1 MTVPTP
7 LPPRRQRRL
16 VLLVLVAGAFLARR
30 YLVEIGPGL
39 RPLSRSGIEGFLRYV
54 CGDYTGTAAA
64 YRNHL
69 RDLFA
74 TAGSPGSRKCMS
86 VEPAYQGMFW
96 LGFTTLSPLRAEIG
110 MKWTSGSSSRSAK
123 ES

>member
-1 MTVPTP
+1 
-7 LPPRRQRRL
+7 L
-16 VLLVLVAGAFLARR
+16 VLRVLAAGAFPARR

-54 CGDYTGTAAA
+54 CGDYTGAAAA

-74 TAGSPGSRKCMS
+74 TAGSPVDNEELALLQGDAARARTL
-86 VEPAYQGMFW
+86 PARPLARDPRAAG
-96 LGFTTLSPLRAEIG
+96 SPLTLG
-110 MKWTSGSSSRSAK
+110 
-123 ES
+123 